1 MYTGVQMAQM
11 LNKEMNKSRT
21 AEVRKYREAR

>member
-11 LNKEMNKSRT
+11 LNKEMNQRRT